1 MGCPTAEADG
11 KDDEENNS
19 LVLSY
24 LASCEAHPRRGEEYP
39 FFSYCLSEI
48 LSEITPVY
56 FVQNSFD
63 YNNSV
68 NWFLRNS

>member
-11 KDDEENNS
+11 KDDEENTSNS
-19 LVLSY
+19 LVLSH
-24 LASCEAHPRRGEEYP
+24 LASCEAHPRRGEESP

-48 LSEITPVY
+48 IPVY
-56 FVQNSFD
+56 FVQN